1 MNDAI
6 KINPKDN
13 VAVALRSIEQGET
26 ILGVVA
32 NNPIPRGHKI
42 ALEEIPVNAHVI
54 KYGQPIGHAIQIIH
68 PGDHVH
74 THNVKTNLSDN
85 LTYHYL
91 PETSDQET
99 LPVQKEIKAFLRKNG
114 EIGIRNELWVI
125 PTVGCIN
132 RVALAIADKAKAEL
146 DLSHIDGIQVFS
158 HPFGCSQLGDDLETT
173 RKTLQRMALHPN
185 AGGVLVVGLGCE
197 NNQIG
202 EFKKTLGNYDSER
215 IQFLICQ
222 ESDDELRDG
231 VALIKEMVLKMNHD
245 QRTLQ
250 PISKL
255 KIGLKCGGSDGLSG
269 ITANPL
275 VGLFSDVIVSAG
287 GSTVLTEVPEMF
299 GAETL
304 LMNRAED
311 PKTFEKIVSLINDF
325 KDYYRRHDQ
334 VIYENPS
341 PGNKAGGI
349 TTLEDKS
356 LGCTQKAGHATVVG
370 VLKPNDPIVES
381 GLHLL
386 QGPGNDLISSTLLG
400 TSGCQLILF
409 TTGRGTPFGAFV
421 PTLKISSNS
430 ELFLRKPDW
439 IDFNAGQI
447 ADGKSYHEV
456 LVQLVEEAFHFI
468 EGKKTKNEIN
478 GYREMAIFKTGVT
491 L

>member
-1 MNDAI
+1 MNSAL
-6 KINPKDN
+6 KINSKDN
-13 VAVALRSIEQGET
+13 VAVALRLIEKGENV
-26 ILGVVA
+26 LGVVA
-32 NNPIPRGHKI
+32 LNEIPRGHKM
-42 ALEEIPVNAHVI
+42 ALVEIKDKENVI

-68 PGDHVH
+68 PGEHVH
-74 THNVKTNLSDN
+74 THNLKTNLNDN
-85 LTYHYL
+85 LSYAYH
-91 PETSDQET
+91 PEFSLEKT
-99 LPVQKEIKAFLRKNG
+99 LSVKKQIHVFLRKNG

-173 RKTLQRMALHPN
+173 RKTLQKMALHPN

-197 NNQIG
+197 NNQIA

-215 IQFLICQ
+215 IKFLVCQ
-222 ESDDELRDG
+222 ESKDELSEG
-231 VALIKEMVLKMNHD
+231 VMLLNELVTKMNHD
-245 QRTLQ
+245 CRTLQ

-255 KIGLKCGGSDGLSG
+255 RVGLKCGGSDGLSG

-275 VGLFSDVIVSAG
+275 VGLFSDVIVSSG
-287 GSTVLTEVPEMF
+287 GSSVLTEVPEMF

-311 PKTFEKIVSLINDF
+311 SKTFGKIVSLINDF

-341 PGNKAGGI
+341 PGNKTGGI

-356 LGCTQKAGHATVVG
+356 LGCTQKAGHSQVVD
-370 VLKPNDPIVES
+370 VLKPNDPIEKN

-400 TSGCQLILF
+400 TSGCQIILF

-421 PTLKISSNS
+421 PTVKLSSNS
-430 ELFLRKPDW
+430 ELYQRKPDW

-447 ADGKSYHEV
+447 ADGTSYHDA
-456 LVQLVEEAFHFI
+456 LKQLVDVVFQTI
-468 EGKKTKNEIN
+468 EGKKTKNELN
-478 GYREMAIFKTGVT
+478 GYREIAIFKTGVT